1 MILAARPAMGKTALA
16 LNLAENICFKNG
28 MPVGIF
34 SLEMTAEQLLHR
46 IVCSQA
52 EVESKKLKQA
62 H

>member
-1 MILAARPAMGKTALA
+1 
-16 LNLAENICFKNG
+16 

-52 EVESKKLKQA
+52 EVESDKIRTGSLSGLEFQRIC
-62 H
+62 